1 MDTKS
6 YIKGV
11 GMTKFDYTQKP
22 WWGYAYDASIDALKD
37 AKMNIGDID
46 AIVFSGVSSA
56 AGGEH
61 QTHKVSLLSGLFK
74 VNVPIIELPS
84 VCGGG
89 GVAFWTALRLLNDGE
104 FKNIL
109 VLAG

>member
-1 MDTKS
+1 MSMD
-6 YIKGV
+6 
-11 GMTKFDYTQKP
+11 
-22 WWGYAYDASIDALKD
+22 A
-37 AKMNIGDID
+37 ID
-46 AIVFSGVSSA
+46 AIVSSGVSSA

-74 VNVPIIELPS
+74 TNVPIVETPA

-89 GVAFWTALRLLNDGE
+89 GVAFWTALRLLRDEE

-109 VLAG
+109 VVAGENWWTTVPR